1 MHAKNSRKY
10 CLKYFLQYKG
20 WLWKYVI
27 DLVVQLHN
35 HIRQILEF
43 ES

>member
-1 MHAKNSRKY
+1 MT
-10 CLKYFLQYKG
+10 YFSDCKG

-35 HIRQILEF
+35 HIWQT
-43 ES
+43 